1 MKGGVKMQ
9 ALKID
14 HEFQN
19 LLPALTADEAAALE
33 TSIEA
38 EGCRDALIAWGD
50 TLVDGHNRYEICNR
64 RGFEYGVRQMEFE
77 SREDVIIWICANQ
90 NARRNITP
98 EQRAYLLGR
107 RYEAEKKKAGRPTKG
122 DHCEHIIAPI
132 KTAERI
138 AAEIDVAPATV
149 RRAADFARAVDTLAA
164 DSPTIK
170 RKILSGEI
178 KQPRAAIVEIA
189 AKPEAERKEAIQRI
203 EEGGPVEEYPPTR
216 ICRECGREL
225 PIESFPTRYGKPG
238 EHICRQCKTMSKRCS
253 AGSVREIMPTVTEV
267 VDALY
272 GNGEQAE
279 YTIDDILDEIK
290 SGGSVLQRL
299 ILNAYEQ
306 NKSITD
312 MPDNRRL
319 LNNLISDIAGT
330 IYELRRE

>member
-1 MKGGVKMQ
+1 MQ

-107 RYEAEKKKAGRPTKG
+107 RYEAEKKKLGRPEKS
-122 DHCEHIIAPI
+122 DHSGHLM
-132 KTAERI
+132 KTRER
-138 AAEIDVAPATV
+138 VATEAGVGQGTV
-149 RRAADFARAVDTLAA
+149 QRAADFARAVDTLAA

-238 EHICRQCKTMSKRCS
+238 EHICRQCKTMSKRRD
-253 AGSVREIMPTVTEV
+253 AESVREIMPTVSEV
-267 VDALY
+267 VDSLY
-272 GNGEQAE
+272 GNCDTAE

-290 SGGSVLQRL
+290 SGGDALLRL
-299 ILNAYEQ
+299 VLNAYEQ
-306 NKSITD
+306 NAAITD
-312 MPDNRRL
+312 TLENRQL
-319 LNNLISDIAGT
+319 LNNLISDIAGS
-330 IYELRRE
+330 IYDLRRE

>member
-1 MKGGVKMQ
+1 MQ

-19 LLPALTADEAAALE
+19 LLPALTAGEAAALE
-33 TSIEA
+33 MSIEA

-64 RGFEYGVRQMEFE
+64 RGFAYNVLQMDFD

-90 NARRNITP
+90 SARRNLTP
-98 EQRAYLLGR
+98 VQFTILLGT
-107 RYEAEKKKAGRPTKG
+107 RYEAEKKKAGTRTDLTSPQNGERLT
-122 DHCEHIIAPI
+122 
-132 KTAERI
+132 TAERI
-138 AAEIDVAPATV
+138 AAEVGVSKNTV
-149 RRAADFARAVDTLAA
+149 ERAGQFARAVDTLAA

-203 EEGGPVEEYPPTR
+203 EKGGPVEEDPPTR

>member
-1 MKGGVKMQ
+1 MQ

-19 LLPALTADEAAALE
+19 LLPALAAEEAAALE
-33 TSIEA
+33 SSIEA

-64 RGFEYGVRQMEFE
+64 RGFEYGVRQMDFE

-107 RYEAEKKKAGRPTKG
+107 RYEAEKKKHGG
-122 DHCEHIIAPI
+122 DRKSNPQNGELIS
-132 KTAERI
+132 TADRI
-138 AAEIDVAPATV
+138 ASEVGVGKNTV
-149 RRAADFARAVDTLAA
+149 ERAGKFAQAVDTIAA

-203 EEGGPVEEYPPTR
+203 EKGGPVKAEPQTR
-216 ICRECGREL
+216 TCKECGREL
-225 PIESFPTRYGKPG
+225 PIGSFPTRYGKPG
-238 EHICRQCKTMSKRCS
+238 EHVCRQCKTMSKRCD
-253 AGSVREIMPTVTEV
+253 AESVREIMPTVSEV
-267 VDALY
+267 VDSLY
-272 GNGEQAE
+272 GNGEAAE
-279 YTIDDILDEIK
+279 YTIDDILNEIK
-290 SGGSVLQRL
+290 GGGDALRRL
-299 ILNAYEQ
+299 VLNAYEQ
-306 NKSITD
+306 NKAITD
-312 MPDNRRL
+312 TLENRKL
-319 LNNLISDIAGT
+319 LNNLISDIAGS
-330 IYELRRE
+330 IYGLRRE

>member
-1 MKGGVKMQ
+1 MQ

-64 RGFEYGVRQMEFE
+64 RGFEYGVRQMDFE

-98 EQRAYLLGR
+98 EQRAYLPGR
-107 RYEAEKKKAGRPTKG
+107 RYEAEKKKHGGDRKSSDQSGHLMKTKERVATEAGVG
-122 DHCEHIIAPI
+122 QG
-132 KTAERI
+132 
-138 AAEIDVAPATV
+138 TV
-149 RRAADFARAVDTLAA
+149 QRAADFAHAVDTLAA

-203 EEGGPVEEYPPTR
+203 EKGGPVEEDPPTR

>member
-1 MKGGVKMQ
+1 
-9 ALKID
+9 
-14 HEFQN
+14 
-19 LLPALTADEAAALE
+19 
-33 TSIEA
+33 
-38 EGCRDALIAWGD
+38 
-50 TLVDGHNRYEICNR
+50 
-64 RGFEYGVRQMEFE
+64 MEFE
-77 SREDVIIWICANQ
+77 SREDVIIWIYANQ

-107 RYEAEKKKAGRPTKG
+107 RYEAEKKKAGNPTGRNQYSEEFPHRGEIPKPS
-122 DHCEHIIAPI
+122 A
-132 KTAERI
+132 TAERI
-138 AAEIDVAPATV
+138 AAEVGIGKNTV
-149 RRAADFARAVDTLAA
+149 ERAGKFAQAVDTLAA

-203 EEGGPVEEYPPTR
+203 EKGGPVEEDPPTR

-290 SGGSVLQRL
+290 SGGDALLRL
-299 ILNAYEQ
+299 VLNAYEQ
-306 NKSITD
+306 NAAITD
-312 MPDNRRL
+312 TPENRQL
-319 LNNLISDIAGT
+319 LNNLISDIAGS
-330 IYELRRE
+330 IYDLRRE